1 MKKLPPAKTLFEKL
15 KYQIAVNSKLKNEI
29 EVLEK
34 SLIKQEKDLKIMHNK
49 NWNKKFNE
57 VSMQYNDLSIK
68 LENALMEKN
77 ELEKE
82 LSSAKKFNCYF
93 KEQFCIQENKYEKLE
108 WGYNKLHSKTYL
120 RQNNNKSIL
129 KRIYLWLT
137 NIQN

>member
-1 MKKLPPAKTLFEKL
+1 MS
-15 KYQIAVNSKLKNEI
+15 VNAKLKNEI
-29 EVLEK
+29 QVLEN

-57 VSMQYNDLSIK
+57 VSMQYNELSIK
-68 LENALMEKN
+68 LENALIERN
-77 ELEKE
+77 ELKKE
-82 LSSAKKFNCYF
+82 LSNAEMWYYYY

-108 WGYNKLHSKTYL
+108 WEYNKLYSATYL

-137 NIQN
+137 NTQN